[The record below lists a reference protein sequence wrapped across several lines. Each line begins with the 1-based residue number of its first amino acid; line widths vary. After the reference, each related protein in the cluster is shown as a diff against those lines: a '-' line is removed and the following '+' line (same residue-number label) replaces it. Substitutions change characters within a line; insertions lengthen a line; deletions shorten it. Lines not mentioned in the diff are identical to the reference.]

1 MDLAVPTCF
10 PAETKVKSGCPCDNR
25 PEGGVSSRGEADRWM
40 ARKAARL
47 VVGIGGQA
55 RFVLIRGRSGGEEP
69 PPFLQAME

>member
-1 MDLAVPTCF
+1 MV
-10 PAETKVKSGCPCDNR
+10 
-25 PEGGVSSRGEADRWM
+25 W
-40 ARKAARL
+40 KATRL